1 MHIDFLVE
9 EASAEAAL
17 QNLLPRMLGPDV
29 TFSISPHEGKADLL
43 AKLPGRLRGYRKWI
57 PEHHY
62 IVVLVDTDADDCRE
76 LEGRLEMIARE
87 AGFPT
92 AAAASGRRFRV
103 LNRLA
108 IEELEAWFLGDITAV
123 CKAYPRT
130 PATVA
135 RRAAFRDPDHVA
147 GGTWQAL
154 QRVLQRAGYYPT
166 GIPKIEAARAIS
178 AHMVPE
184 RNRSKSFQ
192 VFRSGLAELVA
203 QGQNTA
209 AQNAITAPLPER

>member
-17 QNLLPRMLGPDV
+17 QNLLPRMLGPDA

-43 AKLPGRLRGYRKWI
+43 AKLPKRLRGYRKWI
-57 PEHHY
+57 PKHY
-62 IVVLVDTDADDCRE
+62 FIVVLVDADADDCHE
-76 LEGRLEMIARE
+76 LKTRLELIARE

-92 AAAASGRRFRV
+92 PATASGRHFRV

-108 IEELEAWFLGDITAV
+108 IEELEAWFLGDIAAV
-123 CKAYPRT
+123 RSAYPRT
-130 PATVA
+130 PPTLA
-135 RRAAFRDPDHVA
+135 RRAAFRDPDHIA

-166 GIPKIEAARAIS
+166 GIPKVEAARAI
-178 AHMVPE
+178 ATHM
-184 RNRSKSFQ
+184 
-192 VFRSGLAELVA
+192 LA
-203 QGQNTA
+203 QGEEA
-209 AQNAITAPLPER
+209 SR